1 MLLIRS
7 WSPRDVGGLASEADR
22 FGTNTIRGEY
32 DTERYDTER
41 YDTERYDTE
50 RYDSERYVTER
61 YVTGRIRHSEGAPA
75 TEESRAWVRRS
86 RYCHGVNALSAD

>member
-32 DTERYDTER
+32 
-41 YDTERYDTE
+41 
-50 RYDSERYVTER
+50 
-61 YVTGRIRHSEGAPA
+61 VTGRIRHSEGAPA
-75 TEESRAWVRRS
+75 TEESRAWVGRL